1 MADSEAVIDTR
12 TNRNWLRSD
21 GILQSETLPG
31 ASQSLADARENLTAY
46 VQLAGG
52 RRRPLLMDM
61 RTVSGPLDRTAREYF
76 AGPQYAAVVSATA
89 LLVGSPV
96 GRLIGSFVLRLTR
109 PVSPG
114 RIFTSESE
122 ALAWLKG
129 FLE

>member
-1 MADSEAVIDTR
+1 MADSQPAIETR

-31 ASQSLADARENLTAY
+31 ASQSLTDARENATAY
-46 VQLAGG
+46 VQLARG

-61 RTVSGPLDRTAREYF
+61 RTVSGPLDREAREYY
-76 AGPQYAAVVSATA
+76 AGPQYAALVSATA

-96 GRLIGSFVLRLTR
+96 GRVIGSFVLRLTR
-109 PVSPG
+109 PVSPI

>member
-1 MADSEAVIDTR
+1 MTDPEPVIETR

-31 ASQSLADARENLTAY
+31 ASQSLADARENVAAY
-46 VQLAGG
+46 VLLAKG

-61 RTVSGPLDRTAREYF
+61 RSVSGALDRDARQYY
-76 AGPQYAAVVSATA
+76 ASTQYAAVVSATA
-89 LLVGSPV
+89 LLVRSPV

-109 PVSPG
+109 PLSPI
-114 RIFTSESE
+114 RRFTSESE